1 MRFRRL
7 DTFIL
12 KILPALALSAAC
24 AAAEDIPTSPSHGG
38 GAGAGGIAGHA
49 GSGGSQ
55 GADAGSGGSGA
66 SGSPSTGG
74 SAIDDGGVDVS
85 REDAGDGTDEALADA
100 AQEAGD
106 RYANQTPV
114 CYLQA
119 IIRDFRS
126 EPSMRHP
133 DFEQPLAWGN
143 DVCPGMVDGA
153 LGISGLDVTPK
164 LLVLDESPCQTV
176 SNSWPQITQ
185 LQDWYQNK
193 PGTNYVFD
201 VQIPLYDTG
210 RGTVSYKSDGFFP
223 VDGQGWKDEI
233 KDYTGALHNF
243 GFTTHVLRHFTYKK
257 GQSFTFT
264 GDDDVWV
271 FVEGKLVIDLGGL
284 HPAKSQ
290 TAHLDNMM
298 PPLQEGSTY
307 RLDLFHAERH
317 SDRSGFEIETSI
329 CDKFG
334 EPPVAQLDG
343 GTSDGGP
350 GDGGVVNADAS
361 TGPEPICYMQA
372 IIRDF
377 RAEGSMRHPD
387 FERPGSY
394 AEACPG
400 MIMPN
405 LAVTGL
411 YATPVLKTLTKSPCP
426 NGVTWPQITRF
437 EDWYQNKPGINMV
450 FDVQIPLY
458 DTGHGTVAFKSD
470 AFLPIDGK
478 GFNDQI
484 LGKDGKPHNYGFTTH
499 VLRHFTYKKGQIFT
513 FTGDDDAWVFVEG
526 KLALDLGG
534 LHTARSGTVHLDDVI
549 PVLQEGNTYRLDV
562 FHAERHST
570 ASGFQ
575 IETSICEKL
584 H

>member
-1 MRFRRL
+1 MRFRSSCDLVLRL
-7 DTFIL
+7 GFTL
-12 KILPALALSAAC
+12 TLVAAC
-24 AAAEDIPTSPSHGG
+24 SAGDAPSARGSGGG
-38 GAGAGGIAGHA
+38 GAAGMGGAHATGGGGFGGSGGTGGSGGMGTGGSGGETA
-49 GSGGSQ
+49 GSGDP
-55 GADAGSGGSGA
+55 DASL
-66 SGSPSTGG
+66 
-74 SAIDDGGVDVS
+74 
-85 REDAGDGTDEALADA
+85 EDAGFDAGGSVLDA
-100 AQEAGD
+100 AEEPVD

-126 EPSMRHP
+126 EVAMRHP

-143 DVCPGMVDGA
+143 DACEGMVEST
-153 LGISGLDVTPK
+153 LGTSGLDVTPVLK
-164 LLVLDESPCQTV
+164 TLDESPCQLV
-176 SNSWPQITQ
+176 SNSWPQITT

-210 RGTVSYKSDGFFP
+210 HGTVSYKSDSFFP
-223 VDGQGWKDEI
+223 IDGQGWDDKI
-233 KDYTGALHNF
+233 AARGGALHNF
-243 GFTTHVLRHFTYKK
+243 GFTTHVLRHFTYRK
-257 GQSFTFT
+257 GQAFTFT

-284 HPAKSQ
+284 HPAKSR
-290 TAHLDNMM
+290 TASLDDVM

-317 SDRSGFEIETSI
+317 SDQSGFEIETSI
-329 CDKFG
+329 CDK
-334 EPPVAQLDG
+334 LDG
-343 GTSDGGP
+343 PVVSPGDAGTSDPGVKDAGG
-350 GDGGVVNADAS
+350 
-361 TGPEPICYMQA
+361 TGAPEPACYMQA

-377 RAEGSMRHPD
+377 RAQGPMRHPD
-387 FERPGSY
+387 FERIGSY
-394 AEACPG
+394 SEACPG
-400 MIMPN
+400 MIQPT
-405 LAVTGL
+405 LSITGL

-426 NGVTWPQITRF
+426 QGVSWPQITKF
-437 EDWYQNKPGINMV
+437 EDWYQNKPGTNMV

-458 DTGHGTVAFKSD
+458 DTGNGTVAFKSN
-470 AFLPIDGK
+470 AFFPIDGK

-484 LGKDGKPHNYGFTTH
+484 PDKAGVLHNYGFTTH
-499 VLRHFTYKKGQIFT
+499 VLRHFTYKKGQTFT

-526 KLALDLGG
+526 KLMLDLGG
-534 LHTARSGTVHLDDVI
+534 LHTARSGTVHLDDAQ
-549 PVLQEGNTYRLDV
+549 PPLQEGNTYRLDV

-584 H
+584 KP